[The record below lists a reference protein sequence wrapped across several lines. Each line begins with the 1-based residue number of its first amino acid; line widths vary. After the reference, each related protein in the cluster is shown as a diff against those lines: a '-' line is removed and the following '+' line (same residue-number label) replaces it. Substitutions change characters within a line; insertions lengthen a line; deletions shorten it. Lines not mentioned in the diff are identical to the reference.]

1 MEIYLLFKAFCFFIL
16 VVIGI
21 PGNAYIL
28 LKFSYIRIIEKKLM
42 PTNIILMV
50 LALANF
56 FVVLSRAIPQSLN
69 ATGLEDL
76 LDDTKCKLV
85 MFTYRVSRAMSICL
99 TSLLSC
105 HQCILIAPTTGLWA
119 YLKKTVT
126 QYVLVIIIAI
136 MCINLMLYPTAILY
150 NHARRNTTTSP
161 YTLRLVYCNADF
173 LTYINYIVNG
183 TLFAIRDFL
192 FVGLMTLASTYIV
205 YVLLRHEKSIKGIRN
220 SDRDQGKSVEY
231 KASRAVILLVVTYAL
246 LFSLDNCMWIYTLT
260 LSNVGASINDARI
273 VLACTYPA
281 LSPFII
287 IATNPKLQQRAN
299 ILHRRRL
306 LTWNYQGDSGNRIPV
321 ISVMR
326 N

>member
-1 MEIYLLFKAFCFFIL
+1 MYLLINAFCFFFL

-28 LKFSYIRIIEKKLM
+28 LTFSYIRIIEKKLM

-50 LALANF
+50 LALVNF

-69 ATGLEDL
+69 AIGLEDL

-105 HQCILIAPTTGLWA
+105 HQCILIAPTTWLWV

-126 QYVLVIIIAI
+126 QNVLVIIIAI
-136 MCINLMLYPTAILY
+136 MCINLMFYPSAIMF
-150 NHARRNTTTSP
+150 NQARKNTTTSP
-161 YTLRLVYCNADF
+161 YTLRVVYCDTDF
-173 LTYINYIVNG
+173 VTYINYIVNG
-183 TLFAIRDFL
+183 TFLAIRDFL
-192 FVGLMTLASTYIV
+192 FVGLMTLASSYIV
-205 YVLLRHEKSIKGIRN
+205 YVLVCHEKSIKGIR
-220 SDRDQGKSVEY
+220 SLGRDQGKSVEY

-246 LFSLDNCMWIYTLT
+246 LFGLDNCMWIYTLT
-260 LSNVGASINDARI
+260 LSNVNPSIIDARI
-273 VLACTYPA
+273 ILACSYSA
-281 LSPFII
+281 LSPFVI

-306 LTWNYQGDSGNRIPV
+306 LPWNYQGDSGNRIPV
-321 ISVMR
+321 ISVMG